1 MTYPVNYG
9 LNYGSPS
16 GMSAPAFAFPGMAMG
31 GPTQAAPSQFLPGME
46 PGGEYAAGAGSGG
59 FKFGLN
65 APTAQMGLQ
74 GLNTLGSLWGAFQ
87 AQKLAR
93 EQFDFTKSTT
103 NTNLNNSIKSY
114 NTSLEDRARSRGF
127 TEGQSGGQIQSY
139 IDSNRLSR

>member
-1 MTYPVNYG
+1 MTYPVDYG
-9 LNYGSPS
+9 LNYGS
-16 GMSAPAFAFPGMAMG
+16 APGIRASSFSFPGMSMG
-31 GPTQAAPSQFLPGME
+31 SSPQGASSAFLPGME
-46 PGGEYAAGAGSGG
+46 PGGQYAGGAGAGG

-65 APTAQMGLQ
+65 APTMQMGLQ
-74 GLNTLGSLWGAFQ
+74 GLNTLGGLWGAYE

-93 EQFDFTKSTT
+93 EQFDFTKNTT

-127 TEGQSGGQIQSY
+127 TEGQSGGQIQGY